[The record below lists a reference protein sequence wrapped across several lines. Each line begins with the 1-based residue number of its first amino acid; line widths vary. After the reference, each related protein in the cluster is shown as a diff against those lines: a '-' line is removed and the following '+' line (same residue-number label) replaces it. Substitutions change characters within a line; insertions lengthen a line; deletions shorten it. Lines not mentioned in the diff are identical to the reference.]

1 MFEKELECIK
11 DDEIREIYRDF
22 LIKLHNLTIHS
33 TDRK

>member
-22 LIKLHNLTIHS
+22 LIKLHNLRIS
-33 TDRK
+33 RMNRK